1 MTGHSSGPASRRR
14 PAQDRR
20 RSAHGQGGRKRNGNQ
35 RNRPDGRLPRNAPPL
50 QLQIS
55 HIGGRGDGVGRA
67 SYTHHYRTA
76 DHNVFVPAT
85 LPGEDVLA
93 QPLSLTAQGIRCVPQ
108 EILTP
113 SPERRDPD
121 CDAFPAC
128 GGCTFQHWQDEPVT
142 RWKRTQLDSFLQRE
156 NISPAHHLDPHISPR
171 NSRRRAT
178 FHLKRL
184 ASGVAAGFLERGS
197 SHIITPAGCSVLRPE
212 LAALLPA
219 LAECA
224 GRHFPLGIT
233 IDAAANCLDNGICLL
248 LRGPEGW
255 HDGLLES
262 LATWADGKGLAR
274 LSVAEDTGH
283 AAPQNLSGTAAL
295 TIYAPAPP
303 RLAIGGIDI
312 APPPG
317 AFLQATSEAESVMQ
331 ADIARFA
338 ADTGLAP
345 SARILDL
352 YAGCGTLGLPLLAS
366 GAQVLAAESDA
377 DALAA
382 LKAGVDAAGY
392 GAQLTIRQ
400 TDLANAPLTGET
412 LPPAD
417 LAIIDPPR
425 SGAAAQIAALVDAP
439 AAPQRI
445 AMVSCNPASFA
456 RDAAALVAGGYVF
469 DRLRMIDQFRFAPH
483 VELVAGFVRQ
493 D

>member
-1 MTGHSSGPASRRR
+1 MTRYSSGPASRRR
-14 PAQDRR
+14 PAQ
-20 RSAHGQGGRKRNGNQ
+20 GRKRAANK
-35 RNRPDGRLPRNAPPL
+35 RNRSDGRLPRNAPPL

-67 SYTHHYRTA
+67 GYTHNYRNA

-85 LPGEDVLA
+85 LPGEDILA

-128 GGCTFQHWQDEPVT
+128 GGCTFQHWQDDPVT
-142 RWKRTQLDSFLQRE
+142 LWKEAQLDSFLQRE
-156 NISPAHHLDPHISPR
+156 NISPVHRLAPHISPR

-197 SHIITPAGCSVLRPE
+197 SHIITPTGCSILRLE
-212 LAALLPA
+212 LATILPA
-219 LAECA
+219 LAGHA
-224 GRHFPLGIT
+224 GRHFPLGVT

-248 LRGPEGW
+248 LRGPQGW

-262 LATWADGKGLAR
+262 IATWADGKGLAR
-274 LSVAEDTGH
+274 LSVAEDTGR
-283 AAPQNLSGTAAL
+283 AAPENPSGTVAL

-317 AFLQATSEAESVMQ
+317 AFLQATSEAQAIMQ

-338 ADTGLAP
+338 ADTGLAA

-352 YAGCGTLGLPLLAS
+352 YAGCGTLSLPRLAG
-366 GAQVLAAESDA
+366 GAQILAAESDA

-392 GAQLTIRQ
+392 GAQLTISQ

-412 LPPAD
+412 LPPVD

-425 SGAAAQIAALVDAP
+425 SGAAAQVTALVDASSP
-439 AAPQRI
+439 PQRI

-456 RDAAALVAGGYVF
+456 RDAAMLVAGGYVF

>member
-1 MTGHSSGPASRRR
+1 MTGYSSGPASRRR
-14 PAQDRR
+14 SAQ
-20 RSAHGQGGRKRNGNQ
+20 GRKRAGNK
-35 RNRPDGRLPRNAPPL
+35 RNRSDGRLPRNAPPL

-67 SYTHHYRTA
+67 GYTHNYRTA

-85 LPGEDVLA
+85 LPGEDILA

-121 CDAFPAC
+121 CEAFPAC
-128 GGCTFQHWQDEPVT
+128 GGCTFQHWQDDPVT
-142 RWKRTQLDSFLQRE
+142 LWKEAQLDSFLQRE
-156 NISPAHHLDPHISPR
+156 NISPVHRLAPHISPR

-197 SHIITPAGCSVLRPE
+197 SHIITPTGCSILRPE
-212 LAALLPA
+212 LATLLPA
-219 LAECA
+219 LAGHA
-224 GRHFPLGIT
+224 GRHFPLGVT

-255 HDGLLES
+255 HDGLLEG
-262 LATWADGKGLAR
+262 LATWADSKGLAR
-274 LSVAEDTGH
+274 LSVAEDTGR
-283 AAPQNLSGTAAL
+283 AAPENPSGTLAL

-317 AFLQATSEAESVMQ
+317 AFLQATSEAQAIMQ
-331 ADIARFA
+331 TDIARFA
-338 ADTGLAP
+338 ADTGLAA

-352 YAGCGTLGLPLLAS
+352 YAGCGTLGLPLLAG
-366 GAQVLAAESDA
+366 GARMLAAESDA

-392 GAQLTIRQ
+392 GAQLTISQ

-412 LPPAD
+412 LPPVD

-425 SGAAAQIAALVDAP
+425 SGAAAQVTALVDASSP
-439 AAPQRI
+439 PQRI
-445 AMVSCNPASFA
+445 AMVSCNPASFG
-456 RDAAALVAGGYVF
+456 RDAAMLLAGGYVF
-469 DRLRMIDQFRFAPH
+469 DRLRII
-483 VELVAGFVRQ
+483 L
-493 D
+493 

>member
-1 MTGHSSGPASRRR
+1 MTGYSSGPASRRR
-14 PAQDRR
+14 PAQGHKR
-20 RSAHGQGGRKRNGNQ
+20 AGNKRN
-35 RNRPDGRLPRNAPPL
+35 RSDERLPRNAPPL

-67 SYTHHYRTA
+67 GYTHNYRNA

-85 LPGEDVLA
+85 LPGEDILA
-93 QPLSLTAQGIRCVPQ
+93 QPLLLNAQGIRCMPQ
-108 EILTP
+108 EILTL

-128 GGCTFQHWQDEPVT
+128 GGCTFQHWQDDPVT
-142 RWKRTQLDSFLQRE
+142 LWKGAQLDSFLQRE
-156 NISPAHHLDPHISPR
+156 NISPVHRLAPHISPR

-197 SHIITPAGCSVLRPE
+197 SHIITPTGCSILRPE
-212 LAALLPA
+212 LATLLPA
-219 LAECA
+219 LAGHA
-224 GRHFPLGIT
+224 GRHFPLGVT

-255 HDGLLES
+255 HDGLLEG

-274 LSVAEDTGH
+274 LSVAEDTGR
-283 AAPQNLSGTAAL
+283 AAPENPSGTVAL

-317 AFLQATSEAESVMQ
+317 AFLQATSEAQAIIQ

-338 ADTGLAP
+338 ADTGLAA

-352 YAGCGTLGLPLLAS
+352 YAGCGTLGLPLLAG
-366 GAQVLAAESDA
+366 GAQMLAAESDA

-392 GAQLTIRQ
+392 GAQLTISQ
-400 TDLANAPLTGET
+400 TDLAKAPLTGET
-412 LPPAD
+412 LPPVD

-425 SGAAAQIAALVDAP
+425 SGAAAQVTALVDASSP
-439 AAPQRI
+439 PQRI

-456 RDAAALVAGGYVF
+456 RDAAMLVAGGYVF

>member
-1 MTGHSSGPASRRR
+1 MTGYSSGPASRRR
-14 PAQDRR
+14 SAQ
-20 RSAHGQGGRKRNGNQ
+20 GRKRAGNK
-35 RNRPDGRLPRNAPPL
+35 RNRSDGRLPRNAPPL

-67 SYTHHYRTA
+67 GYTHNYRTA

-85 LPGEDVLA
+85 LPGEDILA

-128 GGCTFQHWQDEPVT
+128 GGCTFQHWQDDPVT
-142 RWKRTQLDSFLQRE
+142 LWKEAQLDSFLQRE
-156 NISPAHHLDPHISPR
+156 NISPVHRLAPHISPR

-197 SHIITPAGCSVLRPE
+197 SHIITPTGCSILRPE
-212 LAALLPA
+212 LATLLPA
-219 LAECA
+219 LAGHA
-224 GRHFPLGIT
+224 GRHFPLGVT

-255 HDGLLES
+255 HDGLLEG

-274 LSVAEDTGH
+274 LSVAEDTGR
-283 AAPQNLSGTAAL
+283 AAPENPSGTVAL

-317 AFLQATSEAESVMQ
+317 AFLQATSEAQAIMQ

-338 ADTGLAP
+338 ADTGLAA

-352 YAGCGTLGLPLLAS
+352 YAGCGTLGLPLLAG
-366 GAQVLAAESDA
+366 GARMLAAESDA

-392 GAQLTIRQ
+392 GAQLTISQ

-412 LPPAD
+412 LPPVD

-425 SGAAAQIAALVDAP
+425 SGAAAQVTALVDASSP
-439 AAPQRI
+439 PQRI
-445 AMVSCNPASFA
+445 AMVSCNPSSFA
-456 RDAAALVAGGYVF
+456 RDAAILTESGFQLEWIQV
-469 DRLRMIDQFRFAPH
+469 IDQFSFSNHIEVIGAFR
-483 VELVAGFVRQ
+483 R
-493 D
+493 

>member
-1 MTGHSSGPASRRR
+1 MTGYSSGPASRRR
-14 PAQDRR
+14 PAQ
-20 RSAHGQGGRKRNGNQ
+20 GRKRAGNK
-35 RNRPDGRLPRNAPPL
+35 RNRSDGRLPRNAPPL

-67 SYTHHYRTA
+67 GYTHNYRNA

-85 LPGEDVLA
+85 LPGEDILA

-128 GGCTFQHWQDEPVT
+128 GGCTFQHWQDDPVT
-142 RWKRTQLDSFLQRE
+142 LWKEAQLDNFLRRE
-156 NISPAHHLDPHISPR
+156 NISPVHRLAPHISPR
-171 NSRRRAT
+171 KSRRRAT

-197 SHIITPAGCSVLRPE
+197 SHIITPTGCSILRPE
-212 LAALLPA
+212 LGTLLPA
-219 LAECA
+219 LAGHV
-224 GRHFPLGIT
+224 GRHFPLGVT

-255 HDGLLES
+255 HDGLLEG

-274 LSVAEDTGH
+274 LSVAEDTGR
-283 AAPQNLSGTAAL
+283 AAPENPSGTVAL
-295 TIYAPAPP
+295 TIYAPEPP

-317 AFLQATSEAESVMQ
+317 AFLQATSEAQAIMQ

-338 ADTGLAP
+338 ADTGLAA

-352 YAGCGTLGLPLLAS
+352 YAGCGTLGLPLLAG
-366 GAQVLAAESDA
+366 GAQMLAAESDA

-382 LKAGVDAAGY
+382 LKAGVDATGY
-392 GAQLTIRQ
+392 GAQLTISQ

-412 LPPAD
+412 LPPVD

-425 SGAAAQIAALVDAP
+425 SGAAAQVTALIDASSP
-439 AAPQRI
+439 PQRI

-456 RDAAALVAGGYVF
+456 RDAAMLVAGGYVF